1 MKKWYKSKMIWFN
14 VAIAMGAAVE
24 ASLNIIEGYF
34 DPRIYFGLVVLI
46 AGVNVLLRC
55 ISTSGI
61 TK

>member
-1 MKKWYKSKMIWFN
+1 LKKWYKSKMIWFN

-46 AGVNVLLRC
+46 ASVNVLLRC
-55 ISTSGI
+55 ISTSGV

>member
-1 MKKWYKSKMIWFN
+1 MIWFN

-61 TK
+61 SK

>member
-1 MKKWYKSKMIWFN
+1 LKKWYKSKIIWFN

-55 ISTSGI
+55 ISTSGLY
-61 TK
+61 K